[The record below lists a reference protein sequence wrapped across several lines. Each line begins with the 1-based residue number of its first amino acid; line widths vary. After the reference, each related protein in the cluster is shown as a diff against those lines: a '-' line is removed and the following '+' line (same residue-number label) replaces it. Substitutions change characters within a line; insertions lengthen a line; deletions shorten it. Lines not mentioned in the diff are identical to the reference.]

1 MMKSALEK
9 TLSLHTNG
17 KEAVIVSAALADKAG
32 SAEFQ
37 IDFEH
42 ICDSALL
49 ASNSDIKSNESSSLI
64 TERITITT
72 IDQLAK
78 EYSLGD
84 GGMIKMD
91 IEGYEMSALR
101 AAMSLM
107 KNHKP
112 RLAIA
117 VYHELE
123 NALKCAEIIKN
134 ANPTYKVEFRGY
146 YGYFEPA
153 RPYMLFAY

>member
-1 MMKSALEK
+1 
-9 TLSLHTNG
+9 
-17 KEAVIVSAALADKAG
+17 
-32 SAEFQ
+32 
-37 IDFEH
+37 
-42 ICDSALL
+42 
-49 ASNSDIKSNESSSLI
+49 
-64 TERITITT
+64 
-72 IDQLAK
+72 
-78 EYSLGD
+78 
-84 GGMIKMD
+84 MIKMD